1 MSRWK
6 ENTAP
11 LPSSPRGAP
20 NPYPVLPCKRPLQ
33 SPSPCPP
40 PRRPLADVTGN
51 ALEQRG
57 GGEPGGYGY
66 ATPLQKVPRPC
77 EFLLGDDDDMDEAF
91 LREVDAICEEH
102 ARSTARK
109 EKEKEKKLAEEN
121 NRMKERP
128 PAVAAAMID
137 DAAPEIATVR
147 HWFHD
152 GSGNGGRNRWGLFH
166 SRMQSY

>member
-57 GGEPGGYGY
+57 GGEPGGCGY
-66 ATPLQKVPRPC
+66 ATPLQKAPRPC

-109 EKEKEKKLAEEN
+109 EKDKKLAVEN
-121 NRMKERP
+121 NGMKEGP
-128 PAVAAAMID
+128 PAAVAAMID
-137 DAAPEIATVR
+137 DAGPEIAMVR
-147 HWFHD
+147 L
-152 GSGNGGRNRWGLFH
+152 GS
-166 SRMQSY
+166 